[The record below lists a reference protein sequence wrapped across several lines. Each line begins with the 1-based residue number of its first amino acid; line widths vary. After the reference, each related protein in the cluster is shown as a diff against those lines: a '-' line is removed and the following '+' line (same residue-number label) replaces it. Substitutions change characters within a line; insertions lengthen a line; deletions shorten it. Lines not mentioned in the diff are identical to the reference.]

1 MPTINVTLPTLHAGQ
16 REVASHPAR
25 FKVLAAG
32 RRWGK
37 TRLGTLLCLRVAL
50 EGGRAWW
57 VAPSYP
63 MATVGWRG
71 IKHLA
76 KQIPGSEPR
85 EADRLITLPGGGQIQ
100 VRSADN
106 PDSLRGE
113 GLDFLIIDEA
123 AFVREEAWT
132 EALRPTLSDRQGRAM
147 FISTPKGRNWF
158 WRAFVKGEAGD
169 DDQWHSWKLPTAS
182 NPFIVTDEIEAARE
196 QLPET
201 IFRQEYLAEFIED
214 AGLVF
219 RNIRQCIA
227 QPPAGP
233 EGGRRYVMGVDWA
246 QAHDWTV
253 LTVMDVKDRR
263 IVDIDRFNQIE
274 WAFQR
279 ARLVAMVE
287 KWGVKYVLAE
297 RNSIGGPNIEAL
309 NRDADL
315 GGVAVVGF
323 DTTNQSKTDAIQALM
338 LAFEKGN
345 IAIIDDPVLKTE
357 LEAFE
362 ATRLPSGR
370 WRYEAPAGMHDD
382 TVISLMLA
390 YQAALN
396 GGIEMVAQPTQGST
410 FSHLGDSFGGS
421 GSRWK
426 RF

>member
-1 MPTINVTLPTLHAGQ
+1 MLTINVTLPTLHPGQ

-37 TRLGTLLCLRVAL
+37 TRLGTLLCLDAAL
-50 EGGRAWW
+50 NGGRAWW
-57 VAPSYP
+57 VAPSYS

-76 KQIPGSEPR
+76 KQIPGAETR
-85 EADRLITLPGGGQIQ
+85 EADRLITMPSGGQIQ

-158 WRAFVKGEAGD
+158 WRAYQRGMSGD
-169 DDQWHSWKLPTAS
+169 PEWHSWKLPTAS
-182 NPFIVTDEIEAARE
+182 NPFIDPAEIEAARGM
-196 QLPET
+196 LPADT
-201 IFRQEYLAEFIED
+201 FRQEYLAEFIED

-219 RNIRQCIA
+219 RKVRQA
-227 QPPAGP
+227 TWTPPTKP
-233 EGGRRYVMGVDWA
+233 EPGRRYVMGVDWA

-253 LTVMDVKDRR
+253 LTVIDDLRR
-263 IVDIDRFNQIE
+263 VVAIDRFNQIAWDVQRGRLQAMADYWHVVE
-274 WAFQR
+274 IWAE
-279 ARLVAMVE
+279 A
-287 KWGVKYVLAE
+287 
-297 RNSIGGPNIEAL
+297 NSIGGPNIEAL
-309 NRDADL
+309 QAEGLPVR
-315 GGVAVVGF
+315 GF
-323 DTTNQSKTDAIQALM
+323 TTTNESKQQLMVALQ
-338 LAFEKGN
+338 LAFERGD
-345 IAIIDDPVLKTE
+345 IRIPDDPVLIAE

-382 TVISLMLA
+382 TVISLALA
-390 YQAALN
+390 LASCSAYDST
-396 GGIEMVAQPTQGST
+396 GGITV
-410 FSHLGDSFGGS
+410 
-421 GSRWK
+421 
-426 RF
+426 

>member
-1 MPTINVTLPTLHAGQ
+1 MLTINVTLPTLHPGQ

-37 TRLGTLLCLRVAL
+37 TRLGTLLCLDAAL
-50 EGGRAWW
+50 NGGRAWW
-57 VAPSYP
+57 VAPSYS

-76 KQIPGSEPR
+76 KQIPGAETR
-85 EADRLITLPGGGQIQ
+85 EADRLITMPSGGQIQ

-158 WRAFVKGEAGD
+158 WRAYQRGMSGD
-169 DDQWHSWKLPTAS
+169 PEWHSWKLPTAS
-182 NPFIVTDEIEAARE
+182 NPFIDPAEIEAARGM
-196 QLPET
+196 LPADT
-201 IFRQEYLAEFIED
+201 FRQEYLAEFIED

-219 RNIRQCIA
+219 RKVRQA
-227 QPPAGP
+227 TWTPPTKP
-233 EGGRRYVMGVDWA
+233 EPGRRYVMGVDWA

-253 LTVMDVKDRR
+253 LTVIDDLRR
-263 IVDIDRFNQIE
+263 VVAIDRFNQIAWDVQRGRLRAMADYWHVVE
-274 WAFQR
+274 IWAE
-279 ARLVAMVE
+279 A
-287 KWGVKYVLAE
+287 
-297 RNSIGGPNIEAL
+297 NSIGGPNIEAL
-309 NRDADL
+309 QAEGLPVR
-315 GGVAVVGF
+315 GF
-323 DTTNQSKTDAIQALM
+323 TTTNESKQQLMVALQ
-338 LAFEKGN
+338 LAFERGD
-345 IAIIDDPVLKTE
+345 IRIPDDPVLIAE

-382 TVISLMLA
+382 TVISLALA
-390 YQAALN
+390 LASCSAYDST
-396 GGIEMVAQPTQGST
+396 GGITV
-410 FSHLGDSFGGS
+410 
-421 GSRWK
+421 
-426 RF
+426 